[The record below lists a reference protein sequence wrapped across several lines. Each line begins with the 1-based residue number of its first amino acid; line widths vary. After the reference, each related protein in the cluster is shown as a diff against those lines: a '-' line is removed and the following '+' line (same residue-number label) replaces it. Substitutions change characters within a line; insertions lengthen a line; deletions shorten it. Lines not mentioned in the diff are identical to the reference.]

1 MDEIRMSRKERER
14 LEMLGRVK
22 RGELP
27 LLKGAELVG
36 LSYRQAR
43 RMYRRYRQ
51 EGARGLVH
59 RSRGRRSNRAKP
71 AALRQA
77 VLERYR
83 ERYSDFGPTLAAEHL
98 ERDGHA
104 ADHETLRRW
113 LIAEGLWQKRRRRRV
128 HRRWRARKEYVGE
141 MLQMDGSE
149 HDWFEG
155 RRGGA
160 VLMVLIDDATNH
172 TSARFYESETTA
184 AAFDVFGRYVRRHG
198 LPRSLYVDRD
208 SIYRTTRDA
217 TAEET
222 LAQTG
227 AETQFARAMR
237 QLGVRLICARSP
249 QAKGR
254 VERRNGVFQDRLVKE
269 LRLAGI
275 HELERANVFL
285 EEQFLPELNRR
296 FTVAAARSGDV
307 HRRVQRGVKL
317 DEVLCFEERRVVQ
330 RDWTVSWRGRYFQ
343 LEGRSESLG
352 LVGQKITV
360 REQLDGSIQ
369 LVHRGRALSCQELPE
384 RPRAKVAAAEKSAAD
399 RPAASPA
406 RGAWKPAADHPWRRG
421 WGRRAELRAT
431 GIA

>member
-14 LEMLGRVK
+14 LEVFGRVK

-27 LLKGAELVG
+27 LVKGAELLG

-43 RMYRRYRQ
+43 RVYRRYRQ
-51 EGARGLVH
+51 DGARGLVH

-71 AALRQA
+71 AASRQA

-83 ERYSDFGPTLAAEHL
+83 ERYGDFGPTLAAEHL

-104 ADHETLRRW
+104 VDHETLRRW
-113 LIAEGLWQKRRRRRV
+113 LIAEGFWQKRRRRSV
-128 HRRWRARKEYVGE
+128 HRRWRARKEYLGE

-155 RRGGA
+155 RRGRA
-160 VLMVLIDDATNH
+160 VLMVLIDDATNR
-172 TSARFYESETTA
+172 TSARFYESETAA

-222 LAQTG
+222 LEQTG
-227 AETQFARAMR
+227 PETQFGRAMR

-269 LRLAGI
+269 LRLERI
-275 HELERANVFL
+275 SDLERANVFL
-285 EEQFLPELNRR
+285 EEQFLPQLNRR
-296 FTVAAARSGDV
+296 FTLAAARSGDV
-307 HRRVQRGVKL
+307 HRRVERGVKL

-343 LEGRSESLG
+343 LERRSESLG
-352 LVGQKITV
+352 RVGQKITV
-360 REQLDGSIQ
+360 REKLDGSIQ

-384 RPRAKVAAAEKSAAD
+384 RPRAKGAVAKKPAAD
-399 RPAASPA
+399 RTPASPA
-406 RGAWKPAADHPWRRG
+406 RGPWKPAADHPWRRG
-421 WGRRAELRAT
+421 WRRRAELRAT
-431 GIA
+431 GSD